1 MLFQKDGT
9 IISEPN
15 PNNYNVWIREGFV
28 EVDEEEEEVKKPRAK
43 AK

>member
-1 MLFQKDGT
+1 MLFQKDGV

-15 PNNYNVWIREGFV
+15 PNHYNVWEREGFV
-28 EVDEEEEEVKKPRAK
+28 RVNEEEEEVKKPRAK